1 MFKGKYYKRQWDW
14 NLSSRQVGE
23 RDLIVKFSDEAAEQE
38 IYL

>member
-1 MFKGKYYKRQWDW
+1 MVYLVVNK